1 MEGDDANMNVNDKE
15 LQNEL
20 NNNKYMKRI
29 KKKNKGKKWK
39 KLNTNAGSTIVKFFL
54 FICIIGGY
62 YLANYLLSYKFLKEV
77 NELTNEL
84 QLLIS
89 R

>member
-1 MEGDDANMNVNDKE
+1 MNVNDKE

-39 KLNTNAGSTIVKFFL
+39 KLNTDFGSTLLKFLIFMFVIEGYFL
-54 FICIIGGY
+54 
-62 YLANYLLSYKFLKEV
+62 AMYLLSFKFLNQVQDLTKEL
-77 NELTNEL
+77 N
-84 QLLIS
+84 LLI
-89 R
+89 

>member
-1 MEGDDANMNVNDKE
+1 MNDKE

-39 KLNTNAGSTIVKFFL
+39 RLNTNFGSTLLKFFL
-54 FICIIGGY
+54 FICIIEGY
-62 YLANYLLSYKFLKEV
+62 YLANYLLSYKFLNEV
-77 NELTNEL
+77 
-84 QLLIS
+84 
-89 R
+89 